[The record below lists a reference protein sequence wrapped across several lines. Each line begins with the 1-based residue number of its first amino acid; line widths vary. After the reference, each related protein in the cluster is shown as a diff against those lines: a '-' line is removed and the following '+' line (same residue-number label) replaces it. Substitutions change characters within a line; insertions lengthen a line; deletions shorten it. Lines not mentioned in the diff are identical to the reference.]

1 MNATK
6 ADANSHGYY
15 CHQTAAPCALL
26 RFHARRPWPRSQR
39 SLSFG
44 ETARVFFSIEDLG
57 VLETGDF
64 LPRAAFSAV
73 PFHK

>member
-1 MNATK
+1 MQPKPMRTLTVITATK
-6 ADANSHGYY
+6 LQPRVPFAVFTRGDPGRGVREVLASG
-15 CHQTAAPCALL
+15 
-26 RFHARRPWPRSQR
+26 RRH
-39 SLSFG
+39 
-44 ETARVFFSIEDLG
+44 EFFCIEDLG